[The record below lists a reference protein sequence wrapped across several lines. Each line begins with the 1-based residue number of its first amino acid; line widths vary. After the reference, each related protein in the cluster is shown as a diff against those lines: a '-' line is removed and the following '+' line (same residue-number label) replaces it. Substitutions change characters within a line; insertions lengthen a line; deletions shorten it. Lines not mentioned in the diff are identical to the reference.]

1 MTKVGMVSLGCPKNQ
16 MDAELM
22 LAKLKKAGFELVAD
36 SGLAEAVIINTC
48 GFIEDAKKES
58 IEQIIEFGRLKDEG
72 RIKKIIVTGCMAER
86 YREELVKELPECDAV
101 LGLGANGDIV
111 EALKSVLGGE
121 RVARFPDK
129 SCWSIDGE
137 RLQTTPD
144 FFAYLRIS
152 DGCNNCCAYC
162 AIPMIRGRLR
172 SREIENVVREAREL
186 ASNGVKELILVAQDT
201 TLYGTDIYGRPA
213 LPELLEQLCTIDGL
227 KWIRLLYCYP
237 EHITDRLLE
246 VMAAQDK
253 IVKYMDIPIQH
264 ASGRVLGAMNRPG
277 DGQTLRR
284 VIEKIRK
291 AVPGIVLRTTVMT
304 GFPGEGQ
311 EEFDELCEF
320 IRDMRFERLGC
331 FAFSPEEGT
340 AAAAMPN
347 QVDEKE
353 KRRRRDIIMQ
363 EQSLISGEINH
374 SQIGKTMDI
383 LIESYDRY
391 AECWFGRSAA
401 DAPDIDGK
409 VFITRTRGKIKPG
422 DFVRVLITDSMDWD
436 LMGECCD

>member
-1 MTKVGMVSLGCPKNQ
+1 M
-16 MDAELM
+16 
-22 LAKLKKAGFELVAD
+22 
-36 SGLAEAVIINTC
+36 
-48 GFIEDAKKES
+48 
-58 IEQIIEFGRLKDEG
+58 
-72 RIKKIIVTGCMAER
+72 
-86 YREELVKELPECDAV
+86 
-101 LGLGANGDIV
+101 

>member
-1 MTKVGMVSLGCPKNQ
+1 
-16 MDAELM
+16 
-22 LAKLKKAGFELVAD
+22 
-36 SGLAEAVIINTC
+36 
-48 GFIEDAKKES
+48 
-58 IEQIIEFGRLKDEG
+58 
-72 RIKKIIVTGCMAER
+72 
-86 YREELVKELPECDAV
+86 
-101 LGLGANGDIV
+101 
-111 EALKSVLGGE
+111 
-121 RVARFPDK
+121 
-129 SCWSIDGE
+129 
-137 RLQTTPD
+137 
-144 FFAYLRIS
+144 
-152 DGCNNCCAYC
+152 
-162 AIPMIRGRLR
+162 MIRGRLR

-311 EEFDELCEF
+311 EEFAELCEF
-320 IRDMRFERLGC
+320 IRDMRFARLGC

-391 AECWFGRSAA
+391 ADAGLDAA
-401 DAPDIDGK
+401 QQTRDIDGK
-409 VFITRTRGKIKPG
+409 VFITRAR
-422 DFVRVLITDSMDWD
+422 
-436 LMGECCD
+436 

>member
-1 MTKVGMVSLGCPKNQ
+1 
-16 MDAELM
+16 
-22 LAKLKKAGFELVAD
+22 
-36 SGLAEAVIINTC
+36 
-48 GFIEDAKKES
+48 
-58 IEQIIEFGRLKDEG
+58 
-72 RIKKIIVTGCMAER
+72 
-86 YREELVKELPECDAV
+86 
-101 LGLGANGDIV
+101 
-111 EALKSVLGGE
+111 
-121 RVARFPDK
+121 
-129 SCWSIDGE
+129 
-137 RLQTTPD
+137 
-144 FFAYLRIS
+144 
-152 DGCNNCCAYC
+152 
-162 AIPMIRGRLR
+162 
-172 SREIENVVREAREL
+172 
-186 ASNGVKELILVAQDT
+186 
-201 TLYGTDIYGRPA
+201 
-213 LPELLEQLCTIDGL
+213 
-227 KWIRLLYCYP
+227 
-237 EHITDRLLE
+237 
-246 VMAAQDK
+246 
-253 IVKYMDIPIQH
+253 
-264 ASGRVLGAMNRPG
+264 MNRPG